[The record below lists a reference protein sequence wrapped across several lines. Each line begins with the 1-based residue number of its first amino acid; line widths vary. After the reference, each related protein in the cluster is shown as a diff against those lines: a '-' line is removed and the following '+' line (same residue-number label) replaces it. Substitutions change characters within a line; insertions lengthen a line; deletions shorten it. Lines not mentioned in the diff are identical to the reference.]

1 MTIHEDSAARLRLSI
16 ADELERSRGEME
28 ALGVALCADPALI
41 AAHGGALQA
50 LDRLGQQQLA
60 LATLLRADDP
70 VRAVRGITLGDLKK
84 RLRTALAS

>member
-1 MTIHEDSAARLRLSI
+1 MTIPEDPAARLRLLI

-28 ALGVALCADPALI
+28 ALGVALCADPALV

-70 VRAVRGITLGDLKK
+70 IGALQAITLGDLQR
-84 RLRTALAS
+84 RLHLAMAD